1 MEESNF
7 TNFPLSTMNL
17 KVRKVAL
24 KDQFLNLNNKS
35 LFKNRILTR
44 FLVTNEEIE
53 NKKSSLE
60 KKDYIYLIK

>member
-1 MEESNF
+1 
-7 TNFPLSTMNL
+7 MNL